1 MKINF
6 SKHSAKHFSNNFPN
20 KFSISFY
27 KFDNYVNKKFLKLPK
42 HDKIH
47 PIKSDDV
54 YVIDDYTGEPV
65 LYEISNHEVK
75 NDILL
80 LVILKTLF

>member
-1 MKINF
+1 M
-6 SKHSAKHFSNNFPN
+6 N

-27 KFDNYVNKKFLKLPK
+27 KFDNYVNKKFQKLPK

-65 LYEISNHEVK
+65 LYEMSNHEVK
-75 NDILL
+75 NEILF
-80 LVILKTLF
+80 LVISWTVF